1 MMRLSWLKVGIIFAS
16 AIIWTTAFATTG
28 VPDPAQCTAT
38 SPGGAIFTCPSGDG
52 ETLASAGASILVT
65 IVDSQAV
72 PIAGLPAA
80 DIWVESAVA
89 GDLTFCGSSN
99 IADGPTDA
107 NGQTTISGNLAGGG
121 YTQGGLVVY
130 VQGMLI
136 TGSPAMAID
145 VNNVDINGDLVVNLC
160 DIGLF
165 AVDIGSTNFRS
176 DFNHDGLVN
185 LFDVSIFSLHQCHTC
200 IAPPTYP
207 FNGEIGIF
215 FDAAGTQT
223 GITGIDV
230 GVPFNIYVVAFE
242 ATGGIAGYQFGITMD
257 PNIQLGSTTVYPA
270 GATDHAAGDNDVRV
284 TTGGNCLP
292 ETGAVL
298 LVDFVAVLTD
308 VVSNGSVC
316 LGPSPSACASEPDGP
331 AYLDCVNDCGWRS
344 FNTAYEGCAVVN
356 GTGPVADTQTSWGA
370 VKALYNR

>member
-1 MMRLSWLKVGIIFAS
+1 MRSSWLKVGIIFAS
-16 AIIWTTAFATTG
+16 VIIWTTAAATTG
-28 VPDPAQCTAT
+28 VPDPNLCTAT
-38 SPGGAIFTCPSGDG
+38 SPGGAMYTCPTGDG

-121 YTQGGLVVY
+121 FTQGGLVVY
-130 VQGMLI
+130 VQGLLI

-145 VNNVDINGDLVVNLC
+145 VNSIDINGDLAVDLC
-160 DIGLF
+160 DIALF
-165 AVDIGSTNFRS
+165 AEDIGSTNFRS
-176 DFNHDGLVN
+176 DLNHDGFVN
-185 LFDVSIFSLHQCHTC
+185 LFDISIFSLHQCHTC
-200 IAPPTYP
+200 IPEPDYP

-230 GVPFNIYVVAFE
+230 GVPFNVYVVAFD
-242 ATGGIAGYQFGITMD
+242 ATGGIAGYQFGITVD
-257 PNIQLGSTTVYPA
+257 SNIQLGDAVVYPA
-270 GATDHAAGDNDVRV
+270 GATNHAAGGSDVRV

-292 ETGAVL
+292 EVGAVL
-298 LVDFVAVLTD
+298 LVEYQAVLTD
-308 VVSNGSVC
+308 VVNNGSVC
-316 LGPSPSACASEPDGP
+316 LMPASSACPSEPDGP
-331 AYLDCVNDCGWRS
+331 AYLDCVNDCGWRA

-356 GTGPVADTQTSWGA
+356 GTGPVADTHTSWGA